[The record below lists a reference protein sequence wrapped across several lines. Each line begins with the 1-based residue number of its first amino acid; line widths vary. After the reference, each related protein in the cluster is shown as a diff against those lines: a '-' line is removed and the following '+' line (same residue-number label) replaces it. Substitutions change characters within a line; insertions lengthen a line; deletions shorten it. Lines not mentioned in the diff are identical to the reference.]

1 VTDPKGGRGLAVF
14 VAAEHPSPV
23 DLDQVKAQAELVLG
37 EEGYEHAEV
46 SILFVSDDDIA
57 VWNNRFLQKAGPTDV
72 LSFPVEELTPGSP
85 PPRNGGPPL
94 LLGDVVIA
102 PDYVARQSAEMG
114 VELSDEMAL
123 MVTHGLL
130 HLLGYDHQVEAE
142 AEAMEERERHLLG
155 LMGHSR
161 R

>member
-1 VTDPKGGRGLAVF
+1 VTDARGGRRLAVF
-14 VAAEHPSPV
+14 VAAEHPTTV

-57 VWNNRFLQKAGPTDV
+57 VWNDRFLQKAGPTDV

-102 PDYVARQSAEMG
+102 PDYVERQSAELG
-114 VELSDEMAL
+114 VELADEMAL

-130 HLLGYDHQVEAE
+130 HLLGYDHHAEAE
-142 AEAMEERERHLLG
+142 AEAMEDRERHLLA
-155 LMGHSR
+155 LMGRTR